1 MAGAPA
7 LFMEVAAFHQSQIGL
22 ELPQRARDIAGQAMS
37 YIVDGNNVMGQTP
50 GWHRDKSNAR
60 RELVTQLAEFAWLKK
75 ARITVVFDG
84 EPDRLLPEASAYRGV
99 KVLYSERGSDA
110 DTRIERMVDASPN
123 ARGLTV
129 VTSDNHLAF
138 VVRARGARVVR
149 SGEFRKQMA
158 ETFAAAPAVAAGEPS
173 EVGNLDEW
181 LRYFGALPED
191 E

>member
-1 MAGAPA
+1 
-7 LFMEVAAFHQSQIGL
+7 
-22 ELPQRARDIAGQAMS
+22 MS

-50 GWHRDKSNAR
+50 GWHRDKTNAR
-60 RELVTQLAEFAWLKK
+60 RKLVEQLAEFARLKK

-110 DTRIERMVDASPN
+110 DTRIERMVEAAPN

-149 SGEFRKQMA
+149 SGEFRKQMS
-158 ETFAAAPAVAAGEPS
+158 ETFAARPVLADGEQLPT
-173 EVGNLDEW
+173 GNLDEW

-191 E
+191 DE